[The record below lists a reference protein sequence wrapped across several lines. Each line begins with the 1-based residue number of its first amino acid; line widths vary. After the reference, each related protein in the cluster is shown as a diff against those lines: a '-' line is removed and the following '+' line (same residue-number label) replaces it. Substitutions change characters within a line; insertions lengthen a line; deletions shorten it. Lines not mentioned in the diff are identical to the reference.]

1 MTPLENNIKLYD
13 PATSPEEKFTI
24 LEDETRQRLINMLG
38 TAWTEV
44 PVQLEYIVGEVT
56 RAKFNRLTDEGLS
69 TLQTEGMTTSLRED
83 YFKPYRDEIV
93 SFSDDSGA
101 RTGGRVLVIR

>member
-1 MTPLENNIKLYD
+1 MTVTEDNITLY
-13 PATSPEEKFTI
+13 ASETSPEEKFEI
-24 LEDETRQRLINMLG
+24 LEGETRQRLINMLG
-38 TAWTEV
+38 TAWETV
-44 PVQLEYIVGEVT
+44 PPQLEYIVGEVT

-93 SFSDDSGA
+93 SFTDGSGS
-101 RTGGRVLVIR
+101 RSGGRVLVIR